1 EVNMSRRLNVLLLE
15 DNMADAKLLLYEL
28 QKAGF
33 EPNWQRVETEADYL
47 ALLRQTATSAAPLD
61 VILADFTLPQF
72 NAMHALQVLQEMNLD
87 IPFLVVSGS
96 INEEVAVACIKQ
108 GVADYLL
115 KDRLARLGSA
125 VEQALE
131 QKRLRDEQRQDQ
143 ATLRA
148 NEERFRQVITSISD
162 HIYVTELTAAG
173 QHINQYL
180 SPNVT
185 PLTGYPLDAFLA
197 DWSFWSSTVIHPD
210 DRPKAAAQLS
220 RLTEGKNSET
230 EYRLRQADG
239 EIIYVRDNAR
249 VEQVGAS
256 QFIYGVVS
264 DLTERK
270 YLEEQL
276 YQSQKMEAIGRLA
289 GGIAHDFNN
298 LLTIILS
305 LCQLMLQRPFGD
317 DDPLRGDL
325 KQIEDAG
332 QRAAAL
338 TQQLLAFSRK
348 QVLQPKLLDLNNILS
363 NIDKMLQRV
372 IGEDIAL
379 TIKLAPGLGQV
390 KADPGQMDQVIM
402 NLAVNARDAM
412 SQGGQLTINT
422 ANVELDETY
431 THQHVGVTP
440 GAYVMLALSDTGHG
454 MDGATRARI
463 FDPFFTTKEPGKG
476 TGLGLAVAHGIVNQ
490 SGGHI
495 WVYSEP
501 GQGTTFKIYL
511 PRVDEP
517 LTLTRRRA
525 PIELVQATETILL
538 VEDET
543 NLRELAYR
551 ILSGQGYT
559 VLTAGQGP
567 AALDIAARYPD
578 PIDLLITDIVLPGGL
593 SGRAVAETLLA
604 QRPTI
609 KVLYMSG
616 YTDDAMV
623 QHGVLAADVA
633 FIEKP
638 FIPTTLLRKVREVL
652 NKDPG

>member
-1 EVNMSRRLNVLLLE
+1 MSRRLNVLLLE

-47 ALLRQTATSAAPLD
+47 ALLRQAVTSAAPLD

-173 QHINQYL
+173 QQKNHYL

-220 RLTEGKNSET
+220 RLTKGKNSET

-239 EIIYVRDNAR
+239 EIIWVRDNAR
-249 VEQVGAS
+249 VEQVGDS

-412 SQGGQLTINT
+412 PQGGRLTINT

-431 THQHVGVTP
+431 THQHVGVPP

-511 PRVDEP
+511 PQVDEP

-525 PIELVQATETILL
+525 PVELVRGTETILL

-559 VLTAGQGP
+559 VFTAGQGP

-604 QRPTI
+604 QRPAL

-616 YTDDAMV
+616 YTDDALV
-623 QHGVLAADVA
+623 QHRVLAADVA

-638 FIPTTLLRKVREVL
+638 FIPTTLLRKIREVL
-652 NKDPG
+652 ANEPG

>member
-1 EVNMSRRLNVLLLE
+1 MSRRLNVLLLE

-33 EPNWQRVETEADYL
+33 EPNWQRVQTEADYL

-162 HIYVTELTAAG
+162 HIYVIELTAAG
-173 QHINQYL
+173 QHKNHYL

-239 EIIYVRDNAR
+239 EIIWVRDNAR
-249 VEQVGAS
+249 VEQVGDS

-412 SQGGQLTINT
+412 PQGGRLTINT

-431 THQHVGVTP
+431 THQHVGVPP

-517 LTLTRRRA
+517 LTLT
-525 PIELVQATETILL
+525 LSLL
-538 VEDET
+538 HH
-543 NLRELAYR
+543 LGL
-551 ILSGQGYT
+551 QG
-559 VLTAGQGP
+559 
-567 AALDIAARYPD
+567 
-578 PIDLLITDIVLPGGL
+578 
-593 SGRAVAETLLA
+593 
-604 QRPTI
+604 TI
-609 KVLYMSG
+609 KYGQCPPANGRL
-616 YTDDAMV
+616 T
-623 QHGVLAADVA
+623 
-633 FIEKP
+633 P
-638 FIPTTLLRKVREVL
+638 
-652 NKDPG
+652 PGR